1 MTSKLATRKGVWVVD
16 LIESERGWGQR
27 VDESVEFNDKT
38 KAEAY
43 VKEFNAKNN
52 LPTVPDWYMY
62 ATDPRWL
69 DR

>member
-1 MTSKLATRKGVWVVD
+1 MATKLATRKGVWAVD

-27 VDESVEFNDKT
+27 CDETVEFNDKA

-52 LPTVPDWYMY
+52 LPVTPDWYMY
-62 ATDPRWL
+62 ATDPHWI